1 MTGLF
6 ACWAARAVLDL
17 FVDDR
22 LEEGRAGRVAAHLAA
37 CAACRAEADGL
48 RPPVRF
54 KGPAP
59 AVPKGLVESILKE
72 YAAEAEAPAPSWR
85 PEPGWRPS
93 PAFAAA
99 AAAAALLLVSQGVPG
114 PVTRGAARPAAEAP
128 R

>member
-1 MTGLF
+1 MISLLR
-6 ACWAARAVLDL
+6 CWSARAVLDL

-22 LEEGRAGRVAAHLAA
+22 LEPSRAEAVAAHLAA
-37 CAACRAEADGL
+37 CAACRAEADAL
-48 RPPVRF
+48 RPPVLF

-72 YAAEAEAPAPSWR
+72 YERPAEADAPA
-85 PEPGWRPS
+85 WRPS

-99 AAAAALLLVSQGVPG
+99 AAAAALLLVSQAAPG
-114 PVTRGAARPAAEAP
+114 PTTRGAAKASAEAP